1 MKTRGVRLETSL
13 AVVGLNQV
21 SVGLKQ
27 VVVGLNQVPV
37 GLKEVVVGLKQVSV
51 GRETSEGKFEKN

>member
-1 MKTRGVRLETSL
+1 MKARGVRLETSL
-13 AVVGLNQV
+13 
-21 SVGLKQ
+21 